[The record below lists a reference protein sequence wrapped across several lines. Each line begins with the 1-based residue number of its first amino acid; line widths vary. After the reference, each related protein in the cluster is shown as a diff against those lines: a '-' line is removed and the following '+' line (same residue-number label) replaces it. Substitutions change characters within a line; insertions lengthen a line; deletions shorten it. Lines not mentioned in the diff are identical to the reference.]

1 MYLID
6 EYLSWI
12 KWEVLADDEYDA
24 FRYQTLIKKLFLIE
38 FRYESIMDSNRAVDG
53 LDLRYRFGRQ
63 KGLLEKTITGNLA
76 FLSCSVLDMM
86 VALSIRT
93 YEELTKDFPDPIP
106 PSKIFWMMI
115 DNMQLIGQT
124 DDSFD
129 EKYVERRVKIML
141 DHKFA
146 KDGEG
151 GLFRVKGTTRDMRS
165 AEIWYQMQWWANSVF
180 RASQGLIDYSIE
192 LELSSGKEMGAVDS
206 A

>member
-6 EYLSWI
+6 DYLAWI
-12 KWEVLADDEYDA
+12 KCEVLADDEYDV
-24 FRYQTLIKKLFLIE
+24 FKYQTLIKKLFQME
-38 FRYESIMDSNRAVDG
+38 FTYEILMDSNRAVDG

-63 KGLLEKTITGNLA
+63 KGLLETTVTANLA

-115 DNMQLIGQT
+115 NNMHLIDQT
-124 DDSFD
+124 DDLFN

-146 KDGEG
+146 RDGDG

-180 RASQGLIDYSIE
+180 RATQGLIDYSIGHAP
-192 LELSSGKEMGAVDS
+192 SSKKEVRAVDS